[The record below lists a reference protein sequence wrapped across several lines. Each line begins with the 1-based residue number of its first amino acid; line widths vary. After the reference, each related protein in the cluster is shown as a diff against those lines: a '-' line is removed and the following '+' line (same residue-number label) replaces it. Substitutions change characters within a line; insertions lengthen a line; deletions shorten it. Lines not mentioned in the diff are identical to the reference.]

1 MYLKLVS
8 NNLQCQIVISL
19 VQANDES
26 WYIYRI
32 WNEKSAVWFKETP
45 FPIAA
50 NKRSRWG
57 LNFNVLS
64 FSHYV
69 AASTGTNNKCVMFS
83 GFSPTNTWFRP
94 HLEARMWSG
103 DMHLMFIWM
112 LSFLYFWFFICFNW
126 LFLVVS
132 KKLIPVLL
140 TLLFR

>member
-1 MYLKLVS
+1 MYLKWVS
-8 NNLQCQIVISL
+8 NNLHCQIVISQVH

-26 WYIYRI
+26 WNIYMKWEI
-32 WNEKSAVWFKETP
+32 SSLIFLVNPLPYCSQQNVGAK
-45 FPIAA
+45 
-50 NKRSRWG
+50 
-57 LNFNVLS
+57 FNVLS

-112 LSFLYFWFFICFNW
+112 LSILYLWFFICFNW